1 MCNTNTDTTQTRL
14 IIKRYT
20 LARHCSVTHV
30 SAEHNCVKKLDC
42 RVLTHR
48 CAQKELSYCLVEEP
62 IERFCDRLY
71 CAPIAPPTLLSMS
84 PRGVTPDVPAYYAI
98 GDVELSE
105 KRLELF
111 CSVEITVM
119 QGSIKTNSYRQSE
132 LPDHRKSDVL
142 L

>member
-1 MCNTNTDTTQTRL
+1 M
-14 IIKRYT
+14 
-20 LARHCSVTHV
+20 
-30 SAEHNCVKKLDC
+30 EKLDC
-42 RVLTHR
+42 RVLSHR

-71 CAPIAPPTLLSMS
+71 RAPIAPPTLLSMP
-84 PRGVTPDVPAYYAI
+84 PRGVLPDVPVYYTI

-119 QGSIKTNSYRQSE
+119 
-132 LPDHRKSDVL
+132 
-142 L
+142 